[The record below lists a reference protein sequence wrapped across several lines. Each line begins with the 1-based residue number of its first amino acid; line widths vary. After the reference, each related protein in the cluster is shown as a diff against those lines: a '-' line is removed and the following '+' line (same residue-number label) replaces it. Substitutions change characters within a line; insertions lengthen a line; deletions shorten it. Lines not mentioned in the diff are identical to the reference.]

1 MVLSQKERLIET
13 LKGNKTA
20 RPPVICPG
28 GMMNAALVEIMN
40 KTGHTLPSSHRDEEL
55 MAQLAVDVYEETGF
69 ENIALPFCMT
79 VEAEIMGSLIDMGSL
94 SCEPKIKKEVYPSVH
109 NVPFNEIG
117 DLLGSGRVG
126 TVLGAIRRVSEMY
139 PSVPVTGVVSGP
151 LSVAASVVDPMTFF
165 KELHK
170 KRQEAHQVVDHL
182 SRLIASF
189 ALMMLEAG
197 ASVIT
202 IADPSASGEI
212 LGPVLFKEYAVT
224 YLNRVVDAVHKS
236 QASVIVHIC
245 GDMNSVRHLIRS
257 IRADAVSVDAMVN
270 LARLKHDFPE
280 ITTMGNISTQLLRSG
295 PTDRIVKTAEKLIA
309 DNVDIVAPACGLD
322 IHTPLKSI
330 RAFTDRV
337 KGCVS

>member
-1 MVLSQKERLIET
+1 MKS
-13 LKGNKTA
+13 
-20 RPPVICPG
+20 VIFLDQEG
-28 GMMNAALVEIMN
+28 W
-40 KTGHTLPSSHRDEEL
+40 
-55 MAQLAVDVYEETGF
+55 
-69 ENIALPFCMT
+69 
-79 VEAEIMGSLIDMGSL
+79 
-94 SCEPKIKKEVYPSVH
+94 
-109 NVPFNEIG
+109 
-117 DLLGSGRVG
+117 
-126 TVLGAIRRVSEMY
+126 TVLGAIRRLSEMY
-139 PSVPVTGVVSGP
+139 PSVPVTGVVAGP

-170 KRQEAHQVVDHL
+170 KRPEAHQAVDRL
-182 SRLIASF
+182 SRLITSF

-224 YLNRVVDAVHKS
+224 YLNRVVDAVHKFH
-236 QASVIVHIC
+236 APVIVHIC
-245 GDMNSVRHLIRS
+245 GDMNSVRHLIGS

-295 PTDRIVKTAEKLIA
+295 PTDRIMKMAEKLIA
-309 DNVDIVAPACGLD
+309 DNVDIIAPACGLD